1 MLPFILDSRYSPDA
15 CRPAGAMLFGSLEQP
30 IIQSD
35 TITDRG
41 CFMNLTV
48 TRFYFHPSDPYRRTP
63 VGIVSRRISP
73 FPIVSCWYL
82 YIYVYGWKKRKD
94 PTMEFF
100 FFFYSSLLPISRDFR
115 DFSPQIGSS
124 NRLLFPFTLREGIR
138 SIIGLCRE
146 KTRNRKN

>member
-73 FPIVSCWYL
+73 FPIVSCL
-82 YIYVYGWKKRKD
+82 GIYIYIYMYMDGKKGRIQRWN
-94 PTMEFF
+94 FF
-100 FFFYSSLLPISRDFR
+100 FFSIPLFFQLVVIFVIFLRKSDRAT
-115 DFSPQIGSS
+115 GSYFLS
-124 NRLLFPFTLREGIR
+124 HLGREYDR
-138 SIIGLCRE
+138 
-146 KTRNRKN
+146 

>member
-1 MLPFILDSRYSPDA
+1 
-15 CRPAGAMLFGSLEQP
+15 MLFGSLEQP

-73 FPIVSCWYL
+73 FPIVSCL
-82 YIYVYGWKKRKD
+82 GIYIYIYMYMDGKKGRIQRWN
-94 PTMEFF
+94 FF
-100 FFFYSSLLPISRDFR
+100 FFSIPLFFQLVVIFVIFLRKSDRAT
-115 DFSPQIGSS
+115 GSYFLS
-124 NRLLFPFTLREGIR
+124 HLGREYDR
-138 SIIGLCRE
+138 
-146 KTRNRKN
+146 

>member
-1 MLPFILDSRYSPDA
+1 
-15 CRPAGAMLFGSLEQP
+15 MLFGSLEQP

-100 FFFYSSLLPISRDFR
+100 FFSIPLFFQLVVIFVIFLRKSDRAT
-115 DFSPQIGSS
+115 GSYFLS
-124 NRLLFPFTLREGIR
+124 HLGREYDR
-138 SIIGLCRE
+138 
-146 KTRNRKN
+146 

>member
-1 MLPFILDSRYSPDA
+1 
-15 CRPAGAMLFGSLEQP
+15 MLFGSLEQP

-63 VGIVSRRISP
+63 VGIVSRQISP
-73 FPIVSCWYL
+73 FPIVSCL
-82 YIYVYGWKKRKD
+82 GIYIYIYMYMDGKKGRIQRWN
-94 PTMEFF
+94 FF